1 MKTCSKCLETK
12 PNSSFRS
19 NHGRCCKEC
28 SLAYNQTI
36 RDKRKVERPLVHKAN
51 NLLSG
56 LRWGRGAQDRMVVL
70 LEKYLGTNCKYC
82 GIKLELKNISL
93 DHKIP
98 MPHAVRK
105 PSKARSYHATSS
117 FSEEQIIWMNSEE
130 NLHMVCLT
138 CNRAKGNINDT
149 DYTLLLAF
157 LDEHPLMKQIVI
169 AKLKGS
175 NFMYKR

>member
-1 MKTCSKCLETK
+1 MKTCSKCQQKK
-12 PNSSFRS
+12 PNSSFRP

-28 SLAYNQTI
+28 ASVYNATLREKR
-36 RDKRKVERPLVHKAN
+36 RDERPLAHKAN

-56 LRWGRGAQDRMVVL
+56 LRWGRGAQDRMIVV
-70 LEKYLGTNCKYC
+70 LEKYLGTDCKYC
-82 GIKLELKNISL
+82 GVKLELKNISL

-105 PSKARSYHATSS
+105 PSKRRSYHPVSS
-117 FSEEQIIWMNSEE
+117 FSAEQIIWMNSEE
-130 NLHMVCLT
+130 NLHMVCLA

-149 DYTLLLAF
+149 DYTLLLSF
-157 LDEHPLMKQIVI
+157 LSEHPTMKQIVI

-175 NFMYKR
+175 NFMYKK